1 LTNTVLADAI
11 VVAAAS
17 CYAGG
22 AGRYAVD
29 VQEVRKLD
37 AYLKKLFGNSRIRVV
52 PRPKKGDPAEVFIGE
67 ERLGDLNLDDE
78 DEDLSYNFRME
89 INLGEVSEV
98 DQIKRLDAY
107 LKRKFDNEAIRV
119 VPRAKKRDS
128 LEAYLG
134 DEFIGVLFVD
144 DEKGRR
150 SYILEMPILDM
161 DLA

>member
-1 LTNTVLADAI
+1 
-11 VVAAAS
+11 
-17 CYAGG
+17 
-22 AGRYAVD
+22 VD

-52 PRPKKGDPAEVFIGE
+52 PRPGKGDLAEVYIGE

-78 DEDLSYNFRME
+78 DDDLSYNFRME
-89 INLGEVSEV
+89 INLGEVSDA

-119 VPRAKKRDS
+119 VPRAEKRDS
-128 LEAYLG
+128 REAYLG
-134 DEFIGVLFVD
+134 EEFIGVLFVD
-144 DEKGRR
+144 DEKGRG
-150 SYILEMPILDM
+150 SYILEMPILDL

>member
-1 LTNTVLADAI
+1 M
-11 VVAAAS
+11 
-17 CYAGG
+17 
-22 AGRYAVD
+22 D
-29 VQEVRKLD
+29 VQEVKKLD

-52 PRPKKGDPAEVFIGE
+52 PRPKKDDSAEVYVGD

-89 INLGEVSEV
+89 IDLGEVSDV
-98 DQIKRLDAY
+98 DQIKRLETY
-107 LKRKFDNEAIRV
+107 LKRKFDNETVRV
-119 VPRAKKRDS
+119 VPRMKKRDS

>member
-1 LTNTVLADAI
+1 MV
-11 VVAAAS
+11 
-17 CYAGG
+17 GG
-22 AGRYAVD
+22 SSGRCPVD
-29 VQEVRKLD
+29 VQEVKKLD
-37 AYLKKLFGNSRIRVV
+37 AYLKKLFGNPRIRVV
-52 PRPKKGDPAEVFIGE
+52 PRPKKDDSAEVYVGD
-67 ERLGDLNLDDE
+67 ERLGDLSLDDE

-89 INLGEVSEV
+89 IDLGDVSDV
-98 DQIKRLDAY
+98 DQIKCLDTY
-107 LKRKFDNEAIRV
+107 LKRKFDNETVRV
-119 VPRAKKRDS
+119 VPRMKKRDS

>member
-1 LTNTVLADAI
+1 
-11 VVAAAS
+11 
-17 CYAGG
+17 
-22 AGRYAVD
+22 VD
-29 VQEVRKLD
+29 VQEVKKLD
-37 AYLKKLFGNSRIRVV
+37 AYLKKLFGNQRIRVV
-52 PRPKKGDPAEVFIGE
+52 PRPTKDDVAEVYIGE
-67 ERLGDLNLDDE
+67 EKLGDLNLDDE

-107 LKRKFDNEAIRV
+107 LKRKFDNEKVRV
-119 VPRAKKRDS
+119 VGRPKKKDS
-128 LEAYLG
+128 LETYLG

>member
-1 LTNTVLADAI
+1 MSD
-11 VVAAAS
+11 
-17 CYAGG
+17 
-22 AGRYAVD
+22 
-29 VQEVRKLD
+29 
-37 AYLKKLFGNSRIRVV
+37 
-52 PRPKKGDPAEVFIGE
+52 
-67 ERLGDLNLDDE
+67 
-78 DEDLSYNFRME
+78 
-89 INLGEVSEV
+89 V

-107 LKRKFDNEAIRV
+107 LKRKFDNESIRV
-119 VPRAKKRDS
+119 VPRAKKRDL

>member
-1 LTNTVLADAI
+1 LIASSAPAAI
-11 VVAAAS
+11 VAAAVP
-17 CYAGG
+17 CYAQ
-22 AGRYAVD
+22 AGRCAVD
-29 VQEVRKLD
+29 LQEIKKLD
-37 AYLKKLFGNSRIRVV
+37 AYLKKLFGNARLRVV
-52 PRPKKGDPAEVFIGE
+52 PRPRQDKFADVYIGE
-67 ERLGDLNLDDE
+67 ERLGDLSLDDE

-89 INLGEVSEV
+89 IDLGEVSEV

-144 DEKGRR
+144 DEKASR